1 MESVIGSDSIPIYS
15 EFALTARHESLPER
29 IARLGQKAAPSHGTP
44 LFCVPGQIG
53 KQASPFATTIFE
65 KGLVISVNESQ
76 LGLFY
81 GLSFLCVALAF
92 AFAAYLY
99 LWVKKQKTENAKI
112 QEVSLLI
119 KQGANTFMRR
129 EYLVLAKFAAVAAI
143 VILILLPSPIWTGS
157 PVDNISM
164 GIAYLCGTALSAIAG
179 KIGIL
184 VATLSNGRTAEAAQ
198 KGIKPAFL
206 IGFRGGAVMGL
217 LVVGCSLL
225 GVAAVL
231 MITGDSSILLGFSF
245 GASSLALFAKAGGG
259 IFTKTADVSA
269 DLTGKVELGIP
280 EDDPRNPAVIADN
293 VGDNVGDVAGM
304 GADLFDSNV
313 AAMASALV
321 LAQSLSGGDFNNVSM
336 VFCYAILGLFA
347 SIIGIATARVGK
359 KGDPTTALNSSTYV
373 TTAIYLVLTAIAT
386 ALFPGF
392 SWRIWG
398 AAAVGL
404 LVGVIIGITTDYF
417 TDDSKPPV
425 QKVAKASSSG
435 PAFTVLSGI
444 SYGFISALPAMVGIA
459 VSALVAYKLCEPM
472 GEGYAIFGISMAAVG
487 MLSIVGMIISNDAYG
502 PIVDNARGLA
512 EMGGLGEETIRTA
525 DELDSAG
532 NTVKAVTKG
541 FSISAAG
548 LTVISLLGAFMSE
561 ANDALAAAGREL
573 ITGFDIMSPTVFF
586 GVLVGAVVPAVFSAM
601 LILGVD
607 KNAQRMVAEIHRQF
621 NSIKGLREG
630 KPGVKPEYDKCI
642 DIATSGSLRELIP
655 AGLMTI
661 IATIIVGFI
670 GGPSA
675 IGGFLLG
682 NIVSGLLLA
691 LFMSNAGGLWDNCKK
706 YIEAGAEGGKGSDSH
721 KAAVIGDTVGDPFK
735 DTAGPSI
742 NTQIT
747 VVSLVSSLL
756 SSVFVMFSFFG

>member
-1 MESVIGSDSIPIYS
+1 MESHLS
-15 EFALTARHESLPER
+15 
-29 IARLGQKAAPSHGTP
+29 
-44 LFCVPGQIG
+44 
-53 KQASPFATTIFE
+53 
-65 KGLVISVNESQ
+65 
-76 LGLFY
+76 LFY
-81 GLSFLCVALAF
+81 GLSFLTVVLAF

-99 LWVKKQKTENAKI
+99 LWVKKQKTVNAKI
-112 QEVSLLI
+112 QEVSALI
-119 KQGANTFMRR
+119 KEGANTFMRR
-129 EYLVLAKFAAVAAI
+129 EYTILAKFAAVAA
-143 VILILLPSPIWTGS
+143 VLILLFLPSPIWQGD
-157 PVDNISM
+157 PVPNISM
-164 GIAYLCGTALSAIAG
+164 AVAYIAGTVLSAIAG

-184 VATLSNGRTAEAAQ
+184 VATLSNGRAAEGAQ
-198 KGIKPAFL
+198 KGLKPAFL

-217 LVVGCSLL
+217 LVVGCSLF

-231 MITGDSSILLGFSF
+231 MLTGDSSILLGFSF

-259 IFTKTADVSA
+259 IFTKAADVAA
-269 DLTGKVELGIP
+269 DLTGKVELGIA

-313 AAMASALV
+313 AAMSSALV
-321 LAQSLSGGDFNNVSM
+321 IAQSLSGGAFANTSM
-336 VFCYAILGLFA
+336 VFCYAILGLLA
-347 SIIGIATARVGK
+347 SVVGIATARVGK
-359 KGDPTTALNSSTYV
+359 NGNPTRALNSSTYV
-373 TTAIYLVLTAIAT
+373 TTAIFLALTAGAT
-386 ALFPGF
+386 LLFEGF

-398 AAAVGL
+398 ASAVGL
-404 LVGVIIGITTDYF
+404 LVGVIIGIATDYF
-417 TDDSKPPV
+417 TDDSKPIV
-425 QKVAKASSSG
+425 RKVAHASGSG
-435 PAFTVLSGI
+435 PAFTILSGV
-444 SYGFISALPAMVGIA
+444 SYGFISALPAMLGIA

-472 GEGYAIFGISMAAVG
+472 GDGYAIFGISMAAVG

-512 EMGGLGEETIRTA
+512 EMGDLGEETIRTA

-541 FSISAAG
+541 FSIGAAG

-561 ANDALAAAGREL
+561 ANAALAEAGKAL

-586 GVLVGAVVPAVFSAM
+586 GILIGAAIPAVFSAM

-621 NSIKGLREG
+621 ASIPGLKEGREDA
-630 KPGVKPEYDKCI
+630 KPEYGKCI
-642 DIATSGSLRELIP
+642 DIATTGALRELIP
-655 AGLMTI
+655 AGLMSI
-661 IATIIVGFI
+661 VATLVVGFI
-670 GGPSA
+670 GGPLA

-691 LFMSNAGGLWDNCKK
+691 MFMSNSGGLWDNSKK
-706 YIEAGAEGGKGSDSH
+706 YVEAGNEGGKGSEAH
-721 KAAVIGDTVGDPFK
+721 KSAVIGDTVGDPFK

-756 SSVFVMFSFFG
+756 SSLFVLFSIFD

>member
-1 MESVIGSDSIPIYS
+1 MMEV
-15 EFALTARHESLPER
+15 
-29 IARLGQKAAPSHGTP
+29 
-44 LFCVPGQIG
+44 
-53 KQASPFATTIFE
+53 
-65 KGLVISVNESQ
+65 GLST
-76 LGLFY
+76 FY
-81 GLSFLCVALAF
+81 ILSFLTAVIAF

-99 LWVKKQKTENAKI
+99 LWVKKHRVENAKI
-112 QEVSLLI
+112 EEVSKLI
-119 KQGANTFMRR
+119 KEGANTFMRR
-129 EYLVLAKFAAVAAI
+129 EYKILGIFAAVAATI
-143 VILILLPSPIWTGS
+143 IFLLLPSPVWKGAIGK
-157 PVDNISM
+157 NISM
-164 GIAYLCGTALSAIAG
+164 ALAYLAGTTLSAIAG

-184 VATLSNGRTAEAAQ
+184 VATLSNSRTAEGAQ
-198 KGIKPAFL
+198 RGIKPAFL
-206 IGFRGGAVMGL
+206 MGFRGGAVMGL
-217 LVVGCSLL
+217 LVVGCSLF

-231 MITGDSSILLGFSF
+231 WITGDSTILLGFSF

-321 LAQSLSGGDFNNVSM
+321 IAQSLNTEYANIAM
-336 VFCYAILGLFA
+336 IFCYGILGLLS
-347 SIIGIATARVGK
+347 SIIGIATARIGK
-359 KGDPTTALNSSTYV
+359 NGSPTRALNSSTYV
-373 TTAIYLVLTAIAT
+373 TTAIFLALTAAAT
-386 ALFPGF
+386 AVCKGF

-398 AAAVGL
+398 ASATGL

-417 TDDSKPPV
+417 TDDSKPIV
-425 QKVAKASSSG
+425 KKVAHASGSG
-435 PAFTVLSGI
+435 PAFTVLSGV

-459 VSALVAYKLCEPM
+459 VSALVAYKLCAPM
-472 GEGYAIFGISMAAVG
+472 GSGYAIFGISMAAVG

-512 EMGGLGEETIRTA
+512 EMGGLGEQTIAIA

-541 FSISAAG
+541 FSIGAAG

-561 ANDALAAAGREL
+561 VNAALAAAGKAL

-586 GVLVGAVVPAVFSAM
+586 GVLIGAAIPAVFSAM

-607 KNAQRMVAEIHRQF
+607 RNAQRMVAEIHRQF
-621 NSIKGLREG
+621 HTIAGLREG
-630 KPGVKPEYDKCI
+630 KAKPEYGKCI
-642 DIATSGSLRELIP
+642 DIATSGALRELIP

-661 IATIIVGFI
+661 IATLVVGFI
-670 GGPSA
+670 GGPYA

-691 LFMSNAGGLWDNCKK
+691 LFMSNAGGLWDNAKK
-706 YIEAGAEGGKGSDSH
+706 YVESGKEGGKGSEAH

-747 VVSLVSSLL
+747 VVSLVASLL
-756 SSVFVMFSFFG
+756 SSLFVAFSLFG

>member
-1 MESVIGSDSIPIYS
+1 M
-15 EFALTARHESLPER
+15 
-29 IARLGQKAAPSHGTP
+29 
-44 LFCVPGQIG
+44 
-53 KQASPFATTIFE
+53 
-65 KGLVISVNESQ
+65 ESQ
-76 LGLFY
+76 LSLFY
-81 GLSFLCVALAF
+81 GLSFLTAVIAF
-92 AFAAYLY
+92 AFAVYLY
-99 LWVKKQKTENAKI
+99 LWVKKQKTSNARI
-112 QEVSLLI
+112 QEVSALI
-119 KQGANTFMRR
+119 KEGANTSMRR
-129 EYLVLAKFAAVAAI
+129 EYLVLFKFAAVAA
-143 VILILLPSPIWTGS
+143 VIILLLLPSPIWQGN
-157 PVDNISM
+157 PLDNVAM
-164 GIAYLCGTALSAIAG
+164 TIAYIAGTVLSAIAG

-184 VATLSNGRTAEAAQ
+184 VATLSNARTAEGA
-198 KGIKPAFL
+198 KEGIKPAFL

-231 MITGDSSILLGFSF
+231 LITGNASILLGFSF

-259 IFTKTADVSA
+259 IFTKTADISA

-321 LAQSLSGGDFNNVSM
+321 IAQSLSGGAFANISM
-336 VFCYAILGLFA
+336 VFCYGILGLLA
-347 SIIGIATARVGK
+347 SILGIATARVGK
-359 KGDPTTALNSSTYV
+359 HGNPTRALNSSTYV
-373 TTAIYLVLTAIAT
+373 TTGIFLVLTALAT
-386 ALFPGF
+386 LIFDGF

-398 AAAVGL
+398 ASTVGL

-417 TDDSKPPV
+417 TDDTKPIV
-425 QKVAKASSSG
+425 RKVAHASGSG
-435 PAFTVLSGI
+435 PAFTVLSGV
-444 SYGFISALPAMVGIA
+444 SYGFISSLPAMVGIA

-532 NTVKAVTKG
+532 NTVKAITKG
-541 FSISAAG
+541 FSIGAAG

-561 ANDALAAAGREL
+561 VNDALAAAGREL

-586 GVLVGAVVPAVFSAM
+586 GVLIGASIPAVFSAM

-607 KNAQRMVAEIHRQF
+607 KNAQRMVTEIHRQF
-621 NSIKGLREG
+621 NTIPGLKEG
-630 KPGVKPEYDKCI
+630 KKGVKPEYGKCI
-642 DIATSGSLRELIP
+642 DIATAGALRELLP
-655 AGLMTI
+655 AGLMCI
-661 IATIIVGFI
+661 IATLLVGFV
-670 GGPSA
+670 GGPTA

-691 LFMSNAGGLWDNCKK
+691 LFMSNSGGLWDNSKK
-706 YIEAGAEGGKGSDSH
+706 YIESGEEGGKGSEAH

-747 VVSLVSSLL
+747 VVSLVSSLA
-756 SSVFVMFSFFG
+756 SSLFVWFSIFS

>member
-1 MESVIGSDSIPIYS
+1 MEQNLS
-15 EFALTARHESLPER
+15 
-29 IARLGQKAAPSHGTP
+29 
-44 LFCVPGQIG
+44 
-53 KQASPFATTIFE
+53 
-65 KGLVISVNESQ
+65 
-76 LGLFY
+76 LFY
-81 GLSFLCVALAF
+81 GLSFLTAALAF
-92 AFAAYLY
+92 AYAAYLY
-99 LWVKKQKTENAKI
+99 LWVKKQPTKNAKI
-112 QEVSLLI
+112 KEVSALI
-119 KQGANTFMRR
+119 KAGANTFMRR
-129 EYLVLAKFAAVAAI
+129 EYLILAKFAGIAAI
-143 VILILLPSPIWTGS
+143 IIFILLPSPIWSG
-157 PVDNISM
+157 NILSNVEM
-164 GIAYLCGTALSAIAG
+164 TAAYILGTALSAVAG

-184 VATLSNGRTAEAAQ
+184 VATHSNSRAAEAAK
-198 KGIKPAFL
+198 KGIEPAFL
-206 IGFRGGAVMGL
+206 VGFRGGAVMGL

-231 MITGDSSILLGFSF
+231 MVVGDTSIILGFSF

-321 LAQSLSGGDFNNVSM
+321 IAQSLSGGEYNNISM
-336 VFCYAILGLFA
+336 VFCYAILGLLA
-347 SIIGIATARVGK
+347 SIIGIANARIGK
-359 KGDPTTALNSSTYV
+359 NGNPTHALNMSTYV
-373 TTAIYLVLTAIAT
+373 TTGIFLVLTAVAT
-386 ALFPGF
+386 AVFDGF

-398 AAAVGL
+398 ASTVGL
-404 LVGVIIGITTDYF
+404 IVGVIIGITTDYF
-417 TDDSKPPV
+417 TDDSKPIV
-425 QKVAKASSSG
+425 KKVAHASQSG
-435 PAFTVLSGI
+435 PAFTVLSGV

-459 VSALVAYKLCEPM
+459 VSSLLAYKICEPM

-512 EMGGLGEETIRTA
+512 EMGDLGEDTIRRA

-541 FSISAAG
+541 FSIGAAG

-561 ANDALAAAGREL
+561 VNVSLAEAGREL
-573 ITGFDIMSPTVFF
+573 ITGFDIMEPTVFF
-586 GVLVGAVVPAVFSAM
+586 GVLIGAGIPAVFSAM

-621 NSIKGLREG
+621 DTIPGLREG
-630 KPGVKPEYDKCI
+630 KKGVKAEYGKCI
-642 DIATSGSLRELIP
+642 DIATTGALKELIP
-655 AGLMTI
+655 AGLMSILSTLV
-661 IATIIVGFI
+661 VGFI
-670 GGPSA
+670 GGPQA

-691 LFMSNAGGLWDNCKK
+691 LFMSNAGGLWDNSKK
-706 YIEAGAEGGKGSDSH
+706 YVESGEEGGKGSKAH

-747 VVSLVSSLL
+747 VVSLVSSLM
-756 SSVFVMFSFFG
+756 SSIFVAFSFFG

>member
-1 MESVIGSDSIPIYS
+1 M
-15 EFALTARHESLPER
+15 
-29 IARLGQKAAPSHGTP
+29 
-44 LFCVPGQIG
+44 
-53 KQASPFATTIFE
+53 
-65 KGLVISVNESQ
+65 ESQ
-76 LGLFY
+76 LSLFY
-81 GLSFLCVALAF
+81 GLSFLTVVLAF
-92 AFAAYLY
+92 AFAVYLY
-99 LWVKKQKTENAKI
+99 LWVKKQKTSNAKI
-112 QEVSLLI
+112 QEVSQLI
-119 KQGANTFMRR
+119 KEGANTFMRR
-129 EYLVLAKFAAVAAI
+129 EYKVLAKFAAVAAI
-143 VILILLPSPIWTGS
+143 IILVLLPSPIWQGN
-157 PVDNISM
+157 PVDNIAM
-164 GIAYLCGTALSAIAG
+164 ALAYIAGTALSAIAG

-184 VATLSNGRTAEAAQ
+184 VATLSNARTAEAAQ
-198 KGIKPAFL
+198 KGLKPAFL

-321 LAQSLSGGDFNNVSM
+321 IAQSLSGGQFANISM
-336 VFCYAILGLFA
+336 VFCYAILGLLS

-359 KGDPTTALNSSTYV
+359 KGNPTRALNSSTYV
-373 TTAIYLVLTAIAT
+373 TTAIFLALTALAT
-386 ALFPGF
+386 VVFEGF

-398 AAAVGL
+398 ASAVGL

-417 TDDSKPPV
+417 TDDTKPIV
-425 QKVAKASSSG
+425 RKVAHASRSG
-435 PAFTVLSGI
+435 PAFTVLSGVA
-444 SYGFISALPAMVGIA
+444 YGFISALPAMVGIA
-459 VSALVAYKLCEPM
+459 VSALAAYKICEPM
-472 GEGYAIFGISMAAVG
+472 GDGYAIFGISMAAVG

-532 NTVKAVTKG
+532 NTVKAITKG
-541 FSISAAG
+541 FSIAAAG

-561 ANDALAAAGREL
+561 ANNALATVGREL

-586 GVLVGAVVPAVFSAM
+586 GVLIGAAIPAVFSAM

-607 KNAQRMVAEIHRQF
+607 KNAQRMVQEIHRQF
-621 NSIKGLREG
+621 HTIPGLKEG
-630 KPGVKPEYDKCI
+630 KADAKPEYGKCI
-642 DIATSGSLRELIP
+642 DIATSGALRELIP
-655 AGLMTI
+655 AGLMSI
-661 IATIIVGFI
+661 IATLVVGFI
-670 GGPSA
+670 GGPLA

-691 LFMSNAGGLWDNCKK
+691 LFMSNAGGLWDNSKK
-706 YIEAGAEGGKGSDSH
+706 YVESGEEGGKGSEAH

-756 SSVFVMFSFFG
+756 SSLFVWFSIFH